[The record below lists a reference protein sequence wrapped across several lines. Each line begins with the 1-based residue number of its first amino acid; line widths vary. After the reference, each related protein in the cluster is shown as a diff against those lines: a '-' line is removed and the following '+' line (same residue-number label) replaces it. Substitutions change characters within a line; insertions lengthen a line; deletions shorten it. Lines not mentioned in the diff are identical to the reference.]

1 MLSHLQKKKIIS
13 MLPTTAT
20 TTKSGFKKKSNN
32 TDNALQVK
40 PISWWIKDL
49 ALKKVIEISE

>member
-1 MLSHLQKKKIIS
+1 
-13 MLPTTAT
+13 MLPTTAA